1 MVAVEDVVYVVD
13 ENLQRLGKGMSTI
26 RRDTARF
33 TAQPLD
39 DLLPEGIEDPER
51 IPIVGDNGWVL
62 ITNDR
67 RIRTRPIESRIA
79 LRHKLKVVH
88 LHGAVGNARPWD
100 QLVRLATRWDA
111 IAAHVDSTPDGPW
124 WLSVQQSRM
133 RVMRFEPGIV
143 ER

>member
-39 DLLPEGIEDPER
+39 DLLPEGIEDPEW

-62 ITNDR
+62 IRLFAD
-67 RIRTRPIESRIA
+67 EGVGV
-79 LRHKLKVVH
+79 L
-88 LHGAVGNARPWD
+88 GA
-100 QLVRLATRWDA
+100 
-111 IAAHVDSTPDGPW
+111 S
-124 WLSVQQSRM
+124 LS
-133 RVMRFEPGIV
+133 G
-143 ER
+143 